1 MERGPDDL
9 EETTRQ
15 RRLVEAI
22 GTPDLER
29 PPPPENGWSR
39 RRSDGF
45 VRRRKPSPEHHE
57 GVEGFVDVEVA
68 VKHQ

>member
-9 EETTRQ
+9 EVTTRQ
-15 RRLVEAI
+15 RRRVEAI
-22 GTPDLER
+22 GTPDLSG
-29 PPPPENGWSR
+29 PPPPGNGWR
-39 RRSDGF
+39 RRGSDGF
-45 VRRRKPSPEHHE
+45 VRRCEASPEHDE